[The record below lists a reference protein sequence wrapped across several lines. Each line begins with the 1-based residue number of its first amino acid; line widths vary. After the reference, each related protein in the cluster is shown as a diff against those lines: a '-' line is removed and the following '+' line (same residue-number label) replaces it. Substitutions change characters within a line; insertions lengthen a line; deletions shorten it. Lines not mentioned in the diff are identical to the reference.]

1 MTKKTESRTSWPMI
15 RISQKNHDRLIKSQ
29 AKESARRGRVISLVD
44 WCNEAIEAGLKAL
57 KRK

>member
-1 MTKKTESRTSWPMI
+1 MI